1 MAPTDSDDDPTRAL
15 DGFVLRMRQATSP
28 PAAARDLDDLADLGA
43 RLHTGPATAKPRG
56 GVLRNGQRWDA
67 DDVEDVPL
75 VDLPR
80 PAAPETGIPQV
91 TLPIVDLQ
99 AEQSLAAL
107 QPEVDLPPV
116 GTPAPPDADTLD
128 ATTRDATAFAA
139 SQWDL
144 DALATSQPVWQP
156 DPAALQ
162 LRPSSH
168 PRVLATWQPAAW
180 VGAVRLVFDS
190 ATEFIQTANGPAV
203 DTWPAHRLLLLWPPQ
218 ATAGLPGR
226 WPQHAQLLTVPAH
239 QVGVAALDLLPPDA
253 LLWLMPATDGID
265 WALGADLVMH
275 HLPALRPY
283 QLQRLRAFIDA
294 EREADF
300 ARLNDRYHQPAP
312 GAAVAPRPDRR

>member
-15 DGFVLRMRQATSP
+15 DDFVLRMRQATSP
-28 PAAARDLDDLADLGA
+28 PAAAPDLDDLGT
-43 RLHTGPATAKPRG
+43 RLHTGPATARPRG
-56 GVLRNGQRWDA
+56 GVLRSGQRWDA
-67 DDVEDVPL
+67 DDVEDVPV

-80 PAAPETGIPQV
+80 TPPPASGIPQV

-99 AEQSLAAL
+99 AEQTLAAL
-107 QPEVDLPPV
+107 QPDVDLPPV
-116 GTPAPPDADTLD
+116 DTPTPPDAETLE
-128 ATTRDATAFAA
+128 ATTRGATEFAA

-162 LRPSSH
+162 LRPASH
-168 PRVLATWQPAAW
+168 PRLLAQWQPAAW

-190 ATEFIQTANGPAV
+190 ATEFVQTANGPAV

-218 ATAGLPGR
+218 ASAGLPGR
-226 WPQHAQLLTVPAH
+226 WPHHAQLLTVPPHA
-239 QVGVAALDLLPPDA
+239 VGVAALDLLPPDA
-253 LLWLMPATDGID
+253 LLWLMPGTDGID

-275 HLPALRPY
+275 HLPALRPF

-312 GAAVAPRPDRR
+312 GAAVAPRPDRH